1 MAALTESEWWDRRL
15 LRPVVTL
22 GITQIVGFGT
32 IYYAFG
38 VMVVPMSAELG
49 LSVTWAYG
57 LLSLALLAGSLTAP
71 LAGRMIDRH
80 GARVMMAAGSVG
92 TALAF
97 ALQSQV
103 GHAAGLF
110 AALVVM
116 EMIAPLVLY
125 DAAFAALAQA
135 VGSTRARKAITLMTL
150 MGGFASTVFWPLTLA
165 LVQGWGWREACLAF
179 AALHLAVC
187 LPLHLSL
194 QRNASRAAVADTA
207 PPRYTPLPQALH
219 RRAMLGLSVGL
230 TLSWAVFSAFSAQW
244 VPALTALGLTQA
256 SAVWAGALM
265 GPAQVGARVLD
276 MVFLGHRHPMIT
288 GLVAMGALMLAFAV
302 LALGPVTTATVAV
315 FAVLFGVGQG
325 LGTMVRG
332 TVPLALFGLVGYAAR
347 LGRLASLRMV
357 VSAAAPF
364 AMAGSIALAG
374 PRATVLVAAG
384 LAGLA
389 LLAFWRVPWR
399 MQR

>member
-57 LLSLALLAGSLTAP
+57 LLSLALLTGSLTAP

-92 TALAF
+92 TALAL

-179 AALHLAVC
+179 AVLHLVVC

-244 VPALTALGLTQA
+244 VPALTALGLSQA
-256 SAVWAGALM
+256 AAVWAGALM

-288 GLVAMGALMLAFAV
+288 GLVAMGALMLAFGV
-302 LALGPVTTATVAV
+302 LALAPATTATVAV

-347 LGRLASLRMV
+347 LGRLASLRMI

-374 PRATVLVAAG
+374 PQATVLVAAG
-384 LAGLA
+384 FAGLA